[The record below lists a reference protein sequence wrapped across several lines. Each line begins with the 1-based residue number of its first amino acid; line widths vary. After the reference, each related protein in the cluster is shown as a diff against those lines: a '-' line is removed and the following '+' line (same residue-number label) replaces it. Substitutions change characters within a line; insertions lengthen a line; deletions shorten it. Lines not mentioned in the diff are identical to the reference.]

1 MNDPIVDEVRKARM
15 MHTKKFNGDLHAIS
29 KDMKSIQASCG
40 HKIVRLQAKRIQVVK
55 KVLSS

>member
-1 MNDPIVDEVRKARM
+1 M